1 MEAKIKVGN
10 SQQVRINDLVPYP
23 QNPRRGDIKAIA
35 ESLAYHGQYK
45 PIVVNKSN
53 NHILAG
59 NHTYKAAKRLGW
71 KTISVVYV
79 EVDAE
84 EARRIMLADNRLNDL
99 AHYNEPMLQKILDT
113 YKGNFE
119 GTGFSEGD
127 LKALEKIIDK
137 DSEPVDAGDKPVDS
151 LKDDPEVKIS
161 AWRFTI
167 NRIAYN
173 AWKEQLEWE
182 AENSKPK
189 AIKILRARLGLPEP
203 SPIKHQEPSNPATE
217 NNIPQCETVQIQNIK
232 PYPVNP
238 REGDIGAI
246 VESLQ
251 AHGQYRPIVANKQ
264 TGHILAGNHTY
275 EAAKQLGWFEVAV
288 TWVDVDPDQELKIVL
303 VDNRTSD
310 LATYDDE
317 ELKKHLIYIS
327 GKKGTGF
334 NAEDISDILS
344 GSSSKPSNQAIGRSG
359 VRVGDFRFKQT
370 SEELNT
376 WANKIHSWEQVA
388 ELLKMPEE
396 ACEEYTTRV

>member
-1 MEAKIKVGN
+1 
-10 SQQVRINDLVPYP
+10 
-23 QNPRRGDIKAIA
+23 
-35 ESLAYHGQYK
+35 
-45 PIVVNKSN
+45 
-53 NHILAG
+53 
-59 NHTYKAAKRLGW
+59 
-71 KTISVVYV
+71 
-79 EVDAE
+79 
-84 EARRIMLADNRLNDL
+84 MLK
-99 AHYNEPMLQKILDT
+99 KILDT

-119 GTGFSEGD
+119 GTGCSEGD

-203 SPIKHQEPSNPATE
+203 SSIKHQEPSNPATE
-217 NNIPQCETVQIQNIK
+217 NNIPQCETVQIQDIK

-275 EAAKQLGWFEVAV
+275 GAAKQLE
-288 TWVDVDPDQELKIVL
+288 
-303 VDNRTSD
+303 S
-310 LATYDDE
+310 
-317 ELKKHLIYIS
+317 
-327 GKKGTGF
+327 
-334 NAEDISDILS
+334 
-344 GSSSKPSNQAIGRSG
+344 
-359 VRVGDFRFKQT
+359 VR
-370 SEELNT
+370 EN
-376 WANKIHSWEQVA
+376 N
-388 ELLKMPEE
+388 
-396 ACEEYTTRV
+396 